1 MNIFEITSCDSI
13 AQSAEPSKRI
23 PTRTAAA
30 LRLYSHNLAEPNM
43 RGKVNCA
50 HPPQKNKRTEIL
62 RSKEAGCQG
71 GPQLSLR

>member
-1 MNIFEITSCDSI
+1 MFEITSCDSI

-50 HPPQKNKRTEIL
+50 HPPQKKIKGEKFYGQKR
-62 RSKEAGCQG
+62 QG
-71 GPQLSLR
+71 ARVGRNCP